1 MGLRRYGVRQ
11 YTLGVPATVERGFF
25 FAKQGYI
32 GDIQDE
38 GIGEEEDE
46 DSRTEIIQS
55 VSTVGDMVDFL
66 KANPFVTME
75 AYIWDLNPALISIMS
90 ADNTHVR
97 YLSEKQQKKRKSKVV
112 NGYMLNDLG
121 IPIIG

>member
-1 MGLRRYGVRQ
+1 MPS
-11 YTLGVPATVERGFF
+11 TIERGFF

-75 AYIWDLNPALISIMS
+75 AYIWDLNPVLISIMS

-97 YLSEKQQKKRKSKVV
+97 YLSEKQQKNRKSKVV
-112 NGYMLNDLG
+112 NGDMLNDLG